1 MSVVSTVYGAP
12 NQWVP
17 AKDYPQV
24 SSSSS
29 SSFMRRESTVRT
41 RWKRKVG
48 RHCVRLNGL
57 RVRAG
62 SPAPKTTLLKSE
74 GLQEYILETNAFPRE
89 SKFLKRLREASM
101 VHPSS
106 AHGVP
111 SDEGQ
116 LLTLLLKLMKAKKTM
131 EIGVF
136 TGYSLLVTALALPED
151 GKVIAI
157 DTDREAYEIGLPFI
171 KEAGVDHKI
180 NFFQAEALPVLDK
193 MLEEDRE
200 VGSFDFVFVD
210 ADKENYINY
219 HERVI
224 KLVKVGG
231 LIAYDNTLWYGSVA
245 ESGKNYKDMPDFF
258 PRVRECIITFNK
270 SLASDD
276 RVEISQ
282 LCIGDG
288 LTLCLRLS

>member
-74 GLQEYILETNAFPRE
+74 GLQE
-89 SKFLKRLREASM
+89 
-101 VHPSS
+101 
-106 AHGVP
+106 
-111 SDEGQ
+111 
-116 LLTLLLKLMKAKKTM
+116 AKKTM